1 MGYLTEQIADEV
13 GRLTQERGR
22 QYFHRGA
29 VKSIDGDHSS
39 VHAVVQGTIRYDV
52 EITSIDEFLDYSCT
66 CPYFER
72 DLEPCK
78 HIWAVSLAAEQQG
91 YLRGRESFSEL
102 DSFAPVAK
110 PVQVKNPQPA
120 PSWKKQLEPLLNSL
134 QAAENRSR
142 FSTPTER
149 EFIYIIDVSGTRNAD
164 RLVIDVAQRERRTNG
179 LWGKLKT
186 KKLRLK

>member
-52 EITSIDEFLDYSCT
+52 EITSIDEFLDYSCS

-91 YLRGRESFSEL
+91 YLRGRESFSAL
-102 DSFAPVAK
+102 DSFAPGSQTC
-110 PVQVKNPQPA
+110 P
-120 PSWKKQLEPLLNSL
+120 
-134 QAAENRSR
+134 
-142 FSTPTER
+142 
-149 EFIYIIDVSGTRNAD
+149 G
-164 RLVIDVAQRERRTNG
+164 
-179 LWGKLKT
+179 
-186 KKLRLK
+186 